1 MPEQFVVPQFI
12 DVEDRIIGP
21 ITVRQFVILLIGGL
35 LITLSYRLFD
45 FVLFLLIGIPL
56 FVVMFVLAFVKVN
69 GVPIHFFILNLIQT
83 FRKPRL
89 RVWDKEMPLPLLR
102 DRLKPQEEAAPVERE
117 RKGPINMSRMEELSL
132 IVNTG
137 GAYRG
142 EEHL

>member
-1 MPEQFVVPQFI
+1 
-12 DVEDRIIGP
+12 
-21 ITVRQFVILLIGGL
+21 
-35 LITLSYRLFD
+35 
-45 FVLFLLIGIPL
+45 
-56 FVVMFVLAFVKVN
+56 MFVLAFVKVN

-89 RVWDKEMPLPLLR
+89 RVWDKEMPLSLLR
-102 DRLKPQEEAAPVERE
+102 DRLKPQEEVISTEAL
-117 RKGPINMSRMEELSL
+117 RKGPMNMSRMEELSL